1 MIESIKSEKVNKMN
15 KKIGSL
21 SILLIM
27 LMISGCSS
35 SNLAF
40 PEDTID
46 QKSEL
51 FGAGNIKNKILVVDF
66 IFTNCETVCPPLTNN
81 MSKLQEMAKEKE
93 LEVEFVSFSVDPEN
107 DTPEKLVSF
116 AEQFEVDFTNWHFL
130 TGYSQKEI
138 EAFAQD
144 SFKAIVQKPTS
155 TDQVIHGTSFYLV
168 NKKGEVSNKYSGL
181 QETPYDQI
189 IQDIEN
195 LQ

>member
-1 MIESIKSEKVNKMN
+1 MN